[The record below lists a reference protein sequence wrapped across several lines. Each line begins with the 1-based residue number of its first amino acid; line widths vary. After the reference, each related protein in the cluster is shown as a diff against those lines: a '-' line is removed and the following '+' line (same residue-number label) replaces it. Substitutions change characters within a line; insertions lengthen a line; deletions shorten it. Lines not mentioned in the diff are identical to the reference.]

1 MMTRQDTAV
10 FGIFKAAPRAGRA
23 VSRLTSAGFS
33 NSDVSLL
40 KSNIDGLL
48 SVMGIAQNEAK
59 RYEGYVK
66 AGGILLSVLC
76 SNSLEIDRANTILEQ
91 NGAEHISSTGE
102 REVST
107 QGVHRQ

>member
-1 MMTRQDTAV
+1 MAGQNTAV
-10 FGIFKAAPRAGRA
+10 FGIFKNAPQAGRA

-48 SVMGIAQNEAK
+48 SVIGIAQNEAK
-59 RYEGYVK
+59 RYEEYVK
-66 AGGILLSVLC
+66 AGGILLSVHC
-76 SNSLEIDRANTILEQ
+76 SNCLEIDRADTILQQ

-102 REVST
+102 QEVST
-107 QGVHRQ
+107 QGVRRP